1 MATREG
7 SGSPFAG
14 QWRLTEVQMA
24 NWGTFDGAI
33 YRVPI
38 ARRGHLITGP
48 SGSGKSSLLDAI
60 AAVLTPD
67 KWLRLNQAAQGS
79 GKRADQRTTLTYVRG
94 AWSRTVDELED
105 RVVSSYLRPKATW
118 SGIVLRFDDGDGGVL
133 SLARLFF
140 VRASGTTASDITD
153 LCLLERAEV
162 DLANLQE
169 HAASGLETR
178 KLQQAHPDALI
189 TSNHAHGRF
198 YARMRS
204 IFGMA
209 SESAL
214 QLLHKTQAA
223 KNLDSLDQLFRD
235 HMLERPTTF
244 DLAATATTQF
254 TELRAA
260 HDRVVQLREQRD
272 HLLLL
277 RNHAEAYEAADE
289 IAEHATSLIDAEEP
303 YRKRRTLRLAMEES
317 AELRTRLIGLEADEL
332 AARGR
337 ADRADGTL
345 RAAELRANELGGGQA
360 EVLRDRRRTA
370 EQHEKS
376 VGDRWEQLDADL
388 QGVGVRGAPTSRDD
402 YAELMAT
409 IDQLLGQAA
418 AVAGPSHD
426 QLAEL
431 AAARGELRAADEAIA
446 AARTS
451 RSGVPG
457 DLIGIRSRL
466 AEELAVPES
475 SLPFVAE
482 LVDVRP
488 EHEDWRGAIERVL
501 RPFALTLL
509 VRTPHLAAVRRWI
522 DATRLGARV
531 VFEEVASDAVSP
543 RPASSSLSL
552 VNRVHVRDG
561 AFQSWVLGR
570 LSERYDYACVD
581 RPDDLGVHPRAVTI
595 NGQVRASQ
603 TRYEKDDRWAV
614 DDRRRWVLGD
624 PAALLDAL
632 IEHRAAAQHRVD
644 EIEALIERLEADR
657 NDEAKRQG
665 ALRVVRNQSWNEI
678 DRESASEAVRAVDE
692 QLAALT
698 SRDAGLEAALAAVR
712 SAEEERAVAK
722 QEAVDVAVQ
731 LQSARAAADEVARV
745 VTDTRAAIDAGRIP
759 EVDEATAAELDERFR
774 IRRTITRAQLPEV
787 GITVV
792 RTLQTERD
800 RAQAK
805 ARRASEELVTSAV
818 KFTNRWP
825 EASTELTP
833 SVADRAGYLALL
845 DTIVARGLPEHEAD
859 FLRLLR
865 ERSRDLIGELVS
877 DILGAP
883 HEIDERVTPIN
894 DSLRRSPFDAG
905 VYLKLQ
911 VKTRRSETAT
921 RFLQDLRSISEGS
934 WTDDDLTSAEE
945 RFATLAEIMR
955 RLESSEHVDRT
966 WRQACLDTRQHVTF
980 LAQEIDDGGRV
991 LATYDSGAAMSGGQQ
1006 QKLVIFCLAAA
1017 LRYQLA
1023 DIDDPFPRYGTIVL
1037 DEAFDKADTRYT
1049 RMALDIFV
1057 EFGFQMVLATP
1068 QKLLQTIEPYV
1079 DGATSIENPSRQRS
1093 VVAQV
1098 QWDPDR
1104 PGSP

>member
-1 MATREG
+1 MTTPEVTG
-7 SGSPFAG
+7 PPFAG
-14 QWRLTEVQMA
+14 QWRLSEVQLA

-79 GKRADQRTTLTYVRG
+79 GRRADQRTVLSYVRG
-94 AWSRTVDELED
+94 AWSRTIDETED

-118 SGIVLRFDDGDGGVL
+118 SGIVLRFEDGHGAVL

-140 VRASGTTASDITD
+140 VRASGTTASDIND

-162 DLANLQE
+162 DLADLQH
-169 HAASGLETR
+169 HAATGLETR
-178 KLQQAHPDALI
+178 KLQQARPDALI

-198 YARMRS
+198 YAKMRS
-204 IFGMA
+204 TFGMG
-209 SESAL
+209 SETAL

-244 DLAATATTQF
+244 DLATTATTQF
-254 TELRAA
+254 AELRAA

-272 HLLLL
+272 HLLQL
-277 RNHAEAYEAADE
+277 REHAETYEAADQL
-289 IAEHATSLIDAEEP
+289 ARHANALIDAEEP
-303 YRKRRTLRLAMEES
+303 YRRRRTLQLAVEEG
-317 AELRTRLIGLEADEL
+317 AELRTRIIGLEADEQS
-332 AARGR
+332 ARERATR
-337 ADRADGTL
+337 ADETV
-345 RAAELRANELGGGQA
+345 RAAQLHANELGGGQA
-360 EVLRDRRRTA
+360 EVLRDRRRA
-370 EQHEKS
+370 AQEHERA
-376 VGDRWEQLDADL
+376 VTERWQQLDAAL
-388 QGVGVRGAPTSRDD
+388 RRVGVRGAPTSRDD

-409 IDQLLGQAA
+409 IDQLLGQASTA
-418 AVAGPSHD
+418 EGPSHE

-431 AAARGELRAADEAIA
+431 AAARSDLRSADEAIA
-446 AARTS
+446 AARAS
-451 RSGVPG
+451 RSGVPH
-457 DLIGIRSRL
+457 DLLRIRRQL
-466 AEELAVPES
+466 AEELSVAES
-475 SLPFVAE
+475 SLPFAAE
-482 LVDVRP
+482 LLDVRA

-509 VRTPHLAAVRRWI
+509 VRTPHLPAVRRWI
-522 DATRLGARV
+522 DATRLGTRV
-531 VFEEVASDAVSP
+531 VFEVVAADDALP
-543 RPASSSLSL
+543 RRAGSSLSL
-552 VNRVHVRDG
+552 VNRVTVRDG
-561 AFQSWVLGR
+561 PFHTWVVSR
-570 LSERYDYACVD
+570 LSERYDYACVAS
-581 RPDDLGVHPRAVTI
+581 PDEMDAHPRAVTI

-614 DDRRRWVLGD
+614 DDRKRWVLGD

-632 IEHRAAAQHRVD
+632 IEHRADAQGRVD
-644 EIEALIERLEADR
+644 AIEATIERLEAGR
-657 NDEAKRQG
+657 NAESERRG
-665 ALRVVRNQSWNEI
+665 VLVVVRDQSWREI
-678 DRESASEAVRAVDE
+678 DRASAAEEVQAVDE
-692 QLAALT
+692 QLTALT
-698 SRDAGLEAALAAVR
+698 SRDSGLQSALAALR
-712 SAEEERAVAK
+712 RAEQEREEAK
-722 QEAVDVAVQ
+722 QQAIDVAVE
-731 LQSARAAADEVARV
+731 LKSARTNADEVERV
-745 VTDTRAAIDAGRIP
+745 ATETRAAIEAGRIP
-759 EVDEATAAELDERFR
+759 EVDDATTAELDERFR
-774 IRRTITRAQLPEV
+774 IRRNITRQQLSDV
-787 GITVV
+787 GIVVV
-792 RTLQTERD
+792 RRLQHERD
-800 RAQAK
+800 QAQGTASK
-805 ARRASEELVTSAV
+805 ASEELVTSAV

-833 SVADRAGYLALL
+833 TVADRAGYLSLL
-845 DTIVARGLPEHEAD
+845 DAIVARGLPEHEAD

-883 HEIDERVTPIN
+883 HEIDERVRPIN
-894 DSLRRSPFDAG
+894 DSLRRSPFDTG
-905 VYLKLQ
+905 VYLRLR
-911 VKTRRSETAT
+911 VKTRRSETVT
-921 RFLQDLRSISEGS
+921 RFLNDLRSISEGS
-934 WTDDDLTSAEE
+934 WTDDDLATAEA

-955 RLESSEHVDRT
+955 RLESSDHVDRT

-980 LAQEIDDGGRV
+980 LAEEVDEGGRV

-1023 DIDDPFPRYGTIVL
+1023 DADDPFPRYGTIVL

-1093 VVAQV
+1093 LVAQV
-1098 QWDPDR
+1098 QWGRDQVGAP
-1104 PGSP
+1104 